1 MEINV
6 FMSNVD
12 QVSEII
18 EHSTF
23 NRKQFVTNYAAH
35 IPFPYVH

>member
-1 MEINV
+1 MCYPTYSVQIYNPMEINV

-18 EHSTF
+18 EHCTF
-23 NRKQFVTNYAAH
+23 NK
-35 IPFPYVH
+35 